1 LPTNDDVWVIV
12 PTYNEAEVV
21 RGVIEQLRQHF
32 PNVVGVDD
40 GSKDASAAEILAG
53 GARLVR
59 HPMNLGAGAALQT
72 GLEFALLDPG
82 AQYFLSFDADGQHRV
97 ADAVAMVRQIRA
109 EPVDVLL
116 GSRFLGSANNMKASR
131 KALLLLARTF
141 ERVSSGIALTDA
153 HNGLRVFNRDFAAH
167 LQLSMADMAWASQ
180 FLARMAE
187 RDATYAEYP
196 VTIDYTEYSLSK
208 GQHSINSIN
217 IGVDLIVNR
226 VLRGHR

>member
-1 LPTNDDVWVIV
+1 
-12 PTYNEAEVV
+12 
-21 RGVIEQLRQHF
+21 
-32 PNVVGVDD
+32 
-40 GSKDASAAEILAG
+40 
-53 GARLVR
+53 
-59 HPMNLGAGAALQT
+59 
-72 GLEFALLDPG
+72 
-82 AQYFLSFDADGQHRV
+82 
-97 ADAVAMVRQIRA
+97 MVRQIRA

-116 GSRFLGSANNMKASR
+116 GSRFLGTANNMKASR
-131 KALLLLARTF
+131 KALLVLARTF

-153 HNGLRVFNRDFAAH
+153 HNGLRVFNRGFATQ

-187 RDATYAEYP
+187 QKATYAEYP

-217 IGVDLIVNR
+217 IGVDLIINR